1 MRTRPDLQKE
11 FIRLHR
17 ARNSSKNYYIC
28 ESRVF
33 GAMKRIIITLLAFVL
48 SSFTLS
54 FSQSIR
60 EGDRFYDGAAVKL
73 SLLEHLNIALIQA
86 VERAE

>member
-1 MRTRPDLQKE
+1 
-11 FIRLHR
+11 
-17 ARNSSKNYYIC
+17 
-28 ESRVF
+28 
-33 GAMKRIIITLLAFVL
+33 MKRIIITLLAFVL